1 VSMNLIFTVKDCSI
15 ASVEF
20 PFQTPTDLTY
30 CVLNAKSMEEKLEL
44 IKNCL
49 IQWDTEE
56 QRINEILAE
65 VESLLL
71 NDKLE
76 LSMI

>member
-1 VSMNLIFTVKDCSI
+1 MNLIFIVKDCPI

-30 CVLNAKSMEEKLEL
+30 TVLDAETIKEKLEL
-44 IKNCL
+44 IEKCL
-49 IQWDTEE
+49 ISWDLRDDEYIT
-56 QRINEILAE
+56 RTLAE

>member
-1 VSMNLIFTVKDCSI
+1 MSMNLIFTIKDCPIS
-15 ASVEF
+15 SVEF

-30 CVLNAKSMEEKLEL
+30 DVLNAKSMEEKLEL

-56 QRINEILAE
+56 QMINEILEE